1 MTIDQDF
8 VYSKG
13 MNTQTIS
20 YSIPIFNINS
30 SPNEANQILEVVD
43 IILQYKIH
51 SKRILLAVSEL
62 RKQNII
68 LEYNWLWDHN
78 PKIDWKTREVQISQ
92 CSI

>member
-43 IILQYKIH
+43 IIL
-51 SKRILLAVSEL
+51 
-62 RKQNII
+62 
-68 LEYNWLWDHN
+68 
-78 PKIDWKTREVQISQ
+78 
-92 CSI
+92 